1 MWQYLE
7 LEPSFLKSREPSK
20 NKAKQ
25 ALCGSSFKT
34 NFPKNKYI
42 YTVK

>member
-7 LEPSFLKSREPSK
+7 LELSFLKSREPSK
-20 NKAKQ
+20 NKAKH
-25 ALCGSSFKT
+25 ALCESFFKT

-42 YTVK
+42 YTIK